1 MVRARIE
8 TRSLLRTDPND
19 QKHARKVNYRFT
31 SWQNDLL
38 SIPFAVASAQTP
50 KRVCAVYYLFKIII
64 LTDLLSIRYIYVALA
79 AGPRY
84 PIFKEI

>member
-50 KRVCAVYYLFKIII
+50 KRVCAVYYLVIG
-64 LTDLLSIRYIYVALA
+64 LALQLIVIGLA
-79 AGPRY
+79 LQL
-84 PIFKEI
+84 